1 MGMMKRSKIAAGQIY
16 LWKRKFID
24 ISNHHK
30 NRHSMKLKPPKVGKS
45 SKRFYLLVC
54 TNSSRITNHDSIINP
69 VALFPLNSSLIK
81 KGFYWHQELKTCS
94 KIYPPIHLQSEIPS
108 IRNVKS
114 TSDNLSTLVNLSFYG
129 INEMSTFHLCRSIT
143 IWLSHR
149 PILSKFL
156 PKSEQQTN
164 SSDLSLWGGES

>member
-81 KGFYWHQELKTCS
+81 KRFLLASGTKD
-94 KIYPPIHLQSEIPS
+94 LQQDLLTYTPS